1 MTRSLQHK
9 HELIDKAKTQNA
21 LRETLNILD
30 DSQRLSPVRET
41 VDVLAEPSAAL
52 PLWRRVDRRFWWN
65 EWLSKPF
72 IDNGVTHNLCSRTM
86 FPSDRGRMHSF
97 IHMSCPSCKA
107 FTRYRLSPLR
117 GNLSPSKKATPPL
130 WNTSSFL
137 ADRGTVLA

>member
-72 IDNGVTHNLCSRTM
+72 IDNGVTHK
-86 FPSDRGRMHSF
+86 F
-97 IHMSCPSCKA
+97 
-107 FTRYRLSPLR
+107 
-117 GNLSPSKKATPPL
+117 
-130 WNTSSFL
+130 
-137 ADRGTVLA
+137 